1 MQFELAQGFAQFER
15 VRRFCECCC
24 FAVADEAEQLARGE
38 AVAEEVDGGQRQVVC
53 LVDDKR
59 LDVRQDFRESLAFQG
74 EIGEQQVVVD
84 DGNVR
89 FFRLLSRLLHEAF
102 FKESAVA
109 AKAVFGGGGDARQHR
124 RVFRDFAQRDQIT
137 VGGFVEKALYRAP
150 PRFFFGGVRFAV
162 EVLVVVVVAEVVAP
176 SFEQGD
182 ARGGA
187 QHFAY
192 QR

>member
-1 MQFELAQGFAQFER
+1 M
-15 VRRFCECCC
+15 
-24 FAVADEAEQLARGE
+24 
-38 AVAEEVDGGQRQVVC
+38 DGSQRQVVR

-59 LDVRQDFRESLAFQG
+59 LDVRQDFRESLAFQR

-84 DGNVR
+84 DGDVR
-89 FFRLLSRLLHEAF
+89 FFRFLPRLLHEAF
-102 FKESAVA
+102 FKEGAVA
-109 AKAVFGGGGDARQHR
+109 AEAVFGGGGDARQYW
-124 RVFRDFAQRDQIT
+124 RVFRDFAQGDQIA
-137 VGGFVEKALYRAP
+137 VGGFVEEALYRAP
-150 PRFFFGGVRFAV
+150 PCFFFSGVRFAV

-192 QR
+192 QRQVFGKNLLLQVACCGRD